1 MMLSMISRIL
11 RLSGKY
17 KGRLQLAF
25 LFSVL
30 DAILSK
36 LPIFY
41 AMLVISRLYEG
52 TMRAQDRLTAGI
64 AVVVT
69 LLLQILVHHTSD
81 RLQSGAGYLLFADK
95 RLELGNYLRKLP
107 MGYFT
112 EGNIGKIS
120 SVLSS
125 DMIYV
130 EENVM
135 QKIANLM
142 SYAFSALILVV
153 FMFVLDWRLGGIAL
167 ITSALAIVIAQ
178 KASCVSMKE
187 ASDRQE
193 QSESLT
199 EAVLEFVEG
208 ISVIKSYNLLGDKS
222 KELSGNFKVSRDK
235 SVEFEKRVTPWI
247 TGLSCLYAIGITGIL
262 ISGILTYT
270 GGGLSL
276 TYTTGMLLFVL
287 EVFNPLKM
295 LFSETANMTI
305 MESCLNR
312 IEEVMSETTLPD
324 EGKMQLSENGSGK
337 EIRYDHVSFAYGEH
351 EVLRDISFVLP
362 PGTMTALVGQSGSGK
377 TTIASLLARFWEVKA
392 GAISIDGVDIRQLPM
407 GVLMDQ
413 VSMVFQR
420 VYLFE
425 DTIYNN
431 ILMGRSGATEQEVIE
446 AAKKARCYDFI
457 VKLPNGFQTRI
468 GEGGATL
475 SGGEKQRISI
485 ARCILKDAPIVIL
498 DEATASVDVD
508 NESYIQEAISELVKG
523 KTMLVIAH
531 RLNTIQAA
539 DQILVVSDGTII
551 QRGKHDELIEQVGT
565 YRDFVHI
572 RNQSTAWSLS

>member
-1 MMLSMISRIL
+1 MISRVL

-17 KGRLQLAF
+17 KGRIQLAF
-25 LFSVL
+25 LLSVL
-30 DAILSK
+30 EAILSK

-52 TMRAQDRLTAGI
+52 TMRAPDCLTAGI

-69 LLLQILVHHTSD
+69 LLLQILVHHASD
-81 RLQSGAGYLLFADK
+81 RLQSGAGYMLFADK
-95 RLELGNYLRKLP
+95 RLELGNHLRKLP

-125 DMIYV
+125 DMLYV

-153 FMFVLDWRLGGIAL
+153 FMFVLDRRLGGIAL

-178 KASCVSMKE
+178 KAGRVSMKE

-193 QSESLT
+193 QSENLT

-208 ISVIKSYNLLGDKS
+208 IAVIKSYNLLGDKS
-222 KELSGNFKVSRDK
+222 KELRGNFRVSRDK
-235 SVEFEKRVTPWI
+235 SVEFEKRVMPWI

-262 ISGILTYT
+262 ISGIVAYMD
-270 GGGLSL
+270 GSLSL
-276 TYTTGMLLFVL
+276 TYTMGMLLFVL

-312 IEEVMSETTLPD
+312 IEEVMNETILPD
-324 EGKMQLSENGSGK
+324 DGIKQLPKNECGR
-337 EIRYDHVSFAYGEH
+337 EVRYDHVSFAYGEH
-351 EVLRDISFVLP
+351 EVLRDISFVLAP
-362 PGTMTALVGQSGSGK
+362 NTMTALVGQSGSGK
-377 TTIASLLARFWEVKA
+377 TTIANLLARFWDIKE
-392 GAISIDGVDIRQLPM
+392 GSIFLDGVDIRQLPM
-407 GVLMDQ
+407 DVLMEQ
-413 VSMVFQR
+413 ISMVFQR

-425 DTIYNN
+425 DTVYNN
-431 ILMGRSGATEQEVIE
+431 IRMGRSDATEQEVIE

-457 VKLPNGFQTRI
+457 MKLPNGFQTRI

-485 ARCILKDAPIVIL
+485 ARCILKDTPIVIL

-508 NESYIQEAISELVKG
+508 NESYIQDAISELVKG
-523 KTMLVIAH
+523 KTLLVIAH

-539 DQILVVSDGTII
+539 GQILVISDGVIS
-551 QRGKHDELIEQVGT
+551 QRGKHDELMKQEGI
-565 YRDFVHI
+565 YREFIHI
-572 RNQSTAWSLS
+572 RNKSTAWRLS